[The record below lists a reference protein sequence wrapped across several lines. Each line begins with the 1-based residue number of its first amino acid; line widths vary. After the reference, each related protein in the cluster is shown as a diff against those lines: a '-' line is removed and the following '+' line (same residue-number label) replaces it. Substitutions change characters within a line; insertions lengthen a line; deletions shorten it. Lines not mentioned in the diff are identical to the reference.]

1 MNEKKT
7 FDTLFD
13 ADDQI
18 VSRIAAQ
25 CPPDW
30 DDTDVFERSYR
41 KYQAKRS
48 GKLLRTPRRIEI
60 QPFRALVTAACL
72 MIAVGGAGG
81 IWFFRYGVQ
90 KPQMTVDVEHAP
102 TEQTTTSTETTATTG
117 STVKS
122 TTAPVTT
129 APPETVSVIPESV
142 MVLHTTAA
150 VTSQLPAST
159 TANAVTVP
167 ATAPRT
173 TAASEAAQQQTTAV
187 TQMIPETSL
196 AYATQTA
203 PVQTAPA
210 QTTAAADDATEGGA
224 VPVEPVQSETTAQ
237 NAADQPLEAANTGS
251 SGGVTGSPAVGT
263 EQGSGFTCKEEN
275 GWKKIT
281 FQPDVVIPVEKAQ
294 LSIDLPGY
302 TLEETDS
309 HDTYSRLF
317 QIRNP
322 ETGDNCQLRHYSYGG
337 FQGSYKLDSMEMR
350 EVSINGRTGYLLYTT
365 GQQHVDPDGNDNLY
379 TLFWDD
385 GTGISMISDVD
396 AGGKNTMKIAEAITT
411 ATD

>member
-1 MNEKKT
+1 MNEKKP

-13 ADDQI
+13 ADDQT

-60 QPFRALVTAACL
+60 QPLRALVTAACL

-129 APPETVSVIPESV
+129 APPETVSVIPESIG
-142 MVLHTTAA
+142 VLHTTAA

-159 TANAVTVP
+159 TVVTVTEP
-167 ATAPRT
+167 VTALQT
-173 TAASEAAQQQTTAV
+173 TAAVQSAQQQTTAV

-237 NAADQPLEAANTGS
+237 NAADQPADAADSGS
-251 SGGVTGSPAVGT
+251 AGGTAAPVGGT
-263 EQGSGFTCKEEN
+263 ETGGSFQFKEEN

-281 FQPDVVIPVEKAQ
+281 FQPDAVIPIEKAQ

-396 AGGKNTMKIAEAITT
+396 AGGKNTIKIAEAIIT

>member
-1 MNEKKT
+1 MNEKKP

-13 ADDQI
+13 ADDQT

-41 KYQAKRS
+41 KYQAKCS
-48 GKLLRTPRRIEI
+48 GKLLRTPRRMEI
-60 QPFRALVTAACL
+60 QPLRAIVTAACL

-102 TEQTTTSTETTATTG
+102 TEQTTASTETTATTG

-122 TTAPVTT
+122 TTVPVTT
-129 APPETVSVIPESV
+129 VPPETVSVIPESV

-159 TANAVTVP
+159 TIITVTEPV
-167 ATAPRT
+167 TAPHT
-173 TAASEAAQQQTTAV
+173 TAAIQSAQQQTTAV

-196 AYATQTA
+196 TYAS
-203 PVQTAPA
+203 QTAPA
-210 QTTAAADDATEGGA
+210 QTVPVQTTATDDVTEGGA
-224 VPVEPVQSETTAQ
+224 VPVDPVQSETTVQ
-237 NAADQPLEAANTGS
+237 NTADQPADAADSGS
-251 SGGVTGSPAVGT
+251 AGGTAAPVGGT
-263 EQGSGFTCKEEN
+263 ETGGSFQFREEN
-275 GWKKIT
+275 GWNKIT
-281 FQPDVVIPVEKAQ
+281 FQPDVVIPIEKAQ

-396 AGGKNTMKIAEAITT
+396 AGGKNTMKIAEAIIT